1 MAQRIINVGQSAND
15 KGGDLLRNAFIK
27 INENF
32 SELYTLTGAV
42 SLTELAQD
50 YAAQMLING
59 DHEGVSVSY
68 NDLDNKLNIIVAQ
81 DYDGGSASTIYD
93 NDTTLDGGGA

>member
-1 MAQRIINVGQSAND
+1 MAQKTINVGQSAND

-32 SELYTLTGAV
+32 TELYTLVGVT

-50 YAAQMLING
+50 YAAEMFVNG
-59 DHEGVSVSY
+59 NHEGVTVDY
-68 NDLDNKLNIIVAQ
+68 NDTTNKLNIIVEQ
-81 DYDGGSASTIYD
+81 DLDGGSASAVYDEDITI
-93 NDTTLDGGGA
+93 NGGGA